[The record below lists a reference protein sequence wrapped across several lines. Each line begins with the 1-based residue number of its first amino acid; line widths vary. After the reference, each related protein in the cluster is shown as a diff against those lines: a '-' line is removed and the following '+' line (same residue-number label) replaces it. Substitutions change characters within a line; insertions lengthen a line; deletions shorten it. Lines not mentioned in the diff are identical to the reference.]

1 MATTVAGNRITG
13 HIGLTCWAE
22 ALIAEG
28 LVVEIVGPYKVA
40 LPSGANSTKLL
51 GHVIVG
57 NKGVTLADNLT
68 VESYGVA
75 VSVLVSG
82 GAITAGQLVSADT
95 AGKVVVTTTLHAA
108 IGMAL
113 TSVGGA
119 DQELDVLNFR

>member
-13 HIGLTCWAE
+13 HIGLTCWSDE
-22 ALIAEG
+22 LIAEG
-28 LVVEIVGPYKVA
+28 LVVEIIGDYKVG
-40 LPSGANSTKLL
+40 LPAGANSLKLL

-82 GAITAGQLVSADT
+82 EAITAGELVSADT
-95 AGKVVVTTTLHAA
+95 AGKVVATTTLHAA

-113 TSVGGA
+113 TSTTDD
-119 DQELDVLNFR
+119 DQDIDILNFR